1 MAMSVYMRNLR
12 AHIGSARLLV
22 PSVTGI
28 VRASGGRVL
37 LVRQSDDQR
46 WSTPGGAIEPDES
59 PADAVVREMWEETG
73 LVVAPRRVIAVH
85 GGPGFVVRYPNGDET
100 QYVST
105 IFECDVIAGEL
116 RADGEEIEA
125 AQYLTLSEA
134 SRLPLA
140 SWLPEILPRLFEL
153 AEQTWFASSTW
164 RPETGAPP
172 AAR

>member
-1 MAMSVYMRNLR
+1 MAMSAYMRNLR

-28 VRASGGRVL
+28 VRAAGGRVL

-73 LVVAPRRVIAVH
+73 LVVVPQRVIAVH
-85 GGPGFVVRYPNGDET
+85 GGPGFIVRYPNGDET

-105 IFECDVIAGEL
+105 IFECEVISGQL
-116 RADGEEIEA
+116 RADGEEIESA
-125 AQYLTLSEA
+125 RYWTLSEA

-140 SWLPEILPRLFEL
+140 SWLPEILPRLFE
-153 AEQTWFASSTW
+153 AAGHTWYAPPTW
-164 RPETGAPP
+164 RPETGASP
-172 AAR
+172 AAP